1 MCMCCAVMNAWRAL
15 HQGVNGD
22 KISGNC
28 FVLFFILVEFS
39 TCCICYFKIK
49 KPNMI
54 VLISKKEGK
63 KEKER
68 KQANGKEGGKKERE
82 KEE

>member
-1 MCMCCAVMNAWRAL
+1 MPGEPFTKVLIVIRFQATFL
-15 HQGVNGD
+15 F
-22 KISGNC
+22 

-68 KQANGKEGGKKERE
+68 KQENGKEGGKKERE